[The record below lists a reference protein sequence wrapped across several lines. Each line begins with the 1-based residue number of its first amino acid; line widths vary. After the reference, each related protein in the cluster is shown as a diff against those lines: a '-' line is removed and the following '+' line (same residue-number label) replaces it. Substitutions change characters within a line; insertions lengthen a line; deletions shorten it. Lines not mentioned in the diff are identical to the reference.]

1 MARKRAAKKPAAKKA
16 SILPKR
22 IADHLSQDSGDV
34 CDTGVIVLHKFL
46 TEHTAEEVVKALL
59 GAVKPRLAK
68 AKKNMEQEA
77 AHYLSYIKNYASEYS
92 ESTGDSVEVTVAG
105 KSVVSVK

>member
-1 MARKRAAKKPAAKKA
+1 MARKRVAKKPAAKKA
-16 SILPKR
+16 SILPQR
-22 IADHLSQDSGDV
+22 IADYLGTGGVV

-68 AKKNMEQEA
+68 AKKNLKQEA
-77 AHYLSYIKNYASEYS
+77 AHYLSYIEECASEYS
-92 ESTGDSVEVTVAG
+92 ESTGDSIEVTAAG
-105 KSVVSVK
+105 KLVVSIK